1 MIGIED
7 CMTEALAIPG
17 ASGAILVDHTS
28 GTAVATQGL
37 RDPDRSAA
45 GLSEAFRALMDGL
58 ALSSPDGTVLIQDV
72 IITTDRG
79 FQVIRAM
86 ETMFDGPLLIC
97 VQLDGERANVALARQ
112 RLQAISRQLV
122 AP

>member
-7 CMTEALAIPG
+7 CMSEALAIPG
-17 ASGAILVDHTS
+17 AVGAILVDHTS
-28 GTAVATQGL
+28 GTAVATHGL
-37 RDPDRSAA
+37 TDPDRSAE

-72 IITTDRG
+72 TIMTDTG
-79 FQVIRAM
+79 YQVIRAM
-86 ETMFDGPLLIC
+86 ETTFDGPLLLC
-97 VQLDGERANVALARQ
+97 VRLDLERANVALARH
-112 RLQAISRQLV
+112 RLRSISLQLI